1 MADRART
8 TEHLRLRSSE
18 RESWLRWG
26 PYLSERAWGTVRE
39 DYSPDGSA
47 WSHFPHDHARSRAYR
62 WNEDGLAGLCDIEQN
77 ICFAFAFWNGHD
89 PILKER
95 IFGLDGNEGNHGEDA
110 KETWWYRDATPTASY
125 LEWGYVY
132 PQTEFPYRDVI
143 DENARRGR
151 LDREYELEDTGIFDR
166 REFWDIAVR
175 YAKHDTETV
184 CVTLTAHNAGP
195 SVETLHVLPTLW
207 FRNTWNTSLDSKPV
221 ITVEGNALVATNDLG
236 HAATLIGEGEPT
248 ALFCDNE
255 TNRRRVVGADESPN
269 YPKDGIND
277 HVVSGAETVNPAQT
291 GSKATLWYERTILP
305 GETATIRLILET
317 GATSSG
323 GISHWADGDSDRID
337 STTEQRKIEADEFYD
352 DLVPNRTSS
361 QDKNIARQ
369 AFAGLIWSKQFYAF
383 DVERWLAGDTDAP
396 TPEEARADIR
406 NADWCH
412 HFASDVI
419 LMPDPWEYPWYAA
432 WDLAFHCIP
441 MAHIDPQFAK
451 EQLLLLCEDR
461 YLHPNG
467 QLPAYEWSFSDV
479 NPPVHAM
486 AALQV
491 YAIDG
496 SNDRSFL
503 SQIFNRLLL
512 NFSWWVNR
520 KDFDDNNV
528 FQGGFLGLD
537 NIGPFDRS
545 EGLPD
550 GYHLD
555 QADGTAWMANYA
567 LHMFEMAL
575 ELAID
580 DSVYED
586 MAKKFFNHFAYIA
599 TAMDEQGLWD
609 DDSGFYYDVLQGA
622 GGTQPVKV
630 RSMVGLLPLGAARAV
645 PMARFTEDTSFAAHV
660 RWFCEHRSRFATNI
674 LEKDSLASNDVDAKT
689 SSVLLSVTDLDQ
701 LKRVLGVMLDPD
713 EFLSP
718 YGIRSLSVA
727 HRNQP
732 FELTIGNEVA
742 SVGYEP
748 GESQTSLFGGNSNW
762 RGPVW
767 FPVNHLVIGG
777 LRRYALHVSDE
788 FTIEYPAGS
797 GEYATLATIAD
808 DLSDRLISLF
818 RPTEDGTMPFADRS
832 GHDWGSRLQF
842 HEYFD
847 GDTGRGL
854 GASHQTGWTALVADL
869 IMRREADELGFVAHE
884 LRRRLLTQSRKDALA
899 QS

>member
-1 MADRART
+1 MAERQRT
-8 TEHLRLRSSE
+8 AEHLRLCSPQ

-39 DYSPDGSA
+39 DYSADGSA

-62 WNEDGLAGLCDIEQN
+62 WNEDGLAGLCDVEQN
-77 ICFAFAFWNGHD
+77 ICFAFTFWNGRD

-110 KETWWYRDATPTASY
+110 KETWWYRDATPSASY

-132 PQTEFPYRDVI
+132 PQAEFPYRDLV

-151 LDREYELEDTGIFDR
+151 LDREYELEDTGIFDGN
-166 REFWDIAVR
+166 EYWDITVR
-175 YAKHDTETV
+175 YAKHDADTV

-195 SVETLHVLPTLW
+195 AVETLHVLPTLW
-207 FRNTWNTSLDSKPV
+207 FRNTWNTSPESKPE
-221 ITVEGNALVATNDLG
+221 ITLEGDALVATNDMG
-236 HAATLIGEGEPT
+236 HAATLIGEGHPT
-248 ALFCDNE
+248 SLFCDNE
-255 TNRRRVVGADESPN
+255 TNRLRLDGTDESPDH
-269 YPKDGIND
+269 PKDAIND
-277 HVVSGAETVNPAQT
+277 HVVSGAETVNPEQT
-291 GSKATLWYERTILP
+291 GTKAALWYERTVLR
-305 GETATIRLILET
+305 GETTTIRLILET

-323 GISHWADGDSDRID
+323 GMSRWAEGDSDRID
-337 STTEQRKIEADEFYD
+337 STTGQRHSEADEFYD
-352 DLVPNRTSS
+352 DVLPNRTSA
-361 QDKNIARQ
+361 QDKTIARQ

-383 DVERWLAGDTDAP
+383 DVERWLIGDSDSPAP
-396 TPEEARADIR
+396 PSTRADIR
-406 NADWCH
+406 NTDWCH
-412 HFASDVI
+412 HFASDVL

-451 EQLLLLCEDR
+451 DQLLLLCEDR

-496 SNDRSFL
+496 SNDRPFL
-503 SQIFNRLLL
+503 TRIFNRLLL

-580 DSVYED
+580 DPVYED

-609 DDSGFYYDVLQGA
+609 QESGFYYDVLHGA
-622 GGTQPVKV
+622 DGTQPVKV

-645 PMARFTEDTSFAAHV
+645 PLARFTEDTSFAAHV
-660 RWFCEHRSRFATNI
+660 RWFCEERSRFAKNI
-674 LEKDSLASNDVDAKT
+674 LEDGDLVTDDTDA

-701 LKRVLGVMLDPD
+701 LRRVLSVMLDPD

-718 YGIRSLSVA
+718 YGIRSLSVS
-727 HRNQP
+727 HRDQP
-732 FELTIGNEVA
+732 FELTIGNDVA

-777 LRRYALHVSDE
+777 LRRYALHVGDD
-788 FTIEYPAGS
+788 FTVEYPAGS
-797 GEYATLATIAD
+797 GELATLATIAD

-818 RPTEDGTMPFADRS
+818 RPAEDGTMPFADRES
-832 GHDWGSRLQF
+832 YIWGDRLQF

-869 IMRREADELGFVAHE
+869 IMRREADELSFVAHE
-884 LRRRLLTQSRKDALA
+884 LRRRLLTESRKDALA

>member
-1 MADRART
+1 MADRQAT
-8 TEHLRLRSSE
+8 AEHLRLRSPE
-18 RESWLRWG
+18 RESWLNWG

-39 DYSPDGSA
+39 DYSADGSA

-62 WNEDGLAGLCDIEQN
+62 WNEDGLAGLCDREQN
-77 ICFAFAFWNGHD
+77 TCFAFAFWNGRD
-89 PILKER
+89 AILKER

-110 KETWWYRDATPTASY
+110 KETWWYRDATPTASL
-125 LEWGYVY
+125 LEWGYAY
-132 PQTEFPYRDVI
+132 PQNRFPYTDLI
-143 DENARRGR
+143 AENGRRGR
-151 LDREYELEDTGIFDR
+151 HDREYELEDTGIFDAS
-166 REFWDIAVR
+166 EYWDISVT
-175 YAKHDTETV
+175 YAKHDAETI
-184 CVTLTAHNAGP
+184 CITLTALNAGP
-195 SVETLHVLPTLW
+195 TTETLHVLPTLW
-207 FRNTWNTSLDSKPV
+207 FRNNWEGSSNPKPHIELV
-221 ITVEGNALVATNDLG
+221 DRALVAKTSAG
-236 HAATLIGEGEPT
+236 HAATLIGEGQPT
-248 ALFCDNE
+248 AIFCENE
-255 TNRRRVVGADESPN
+255 TNWARISGASESPGF
-269 YPKDGIND
+269 PKDGIND
-277 HVVSGAETVNPAQT
+277 HVTSGAATVNPEHNGT
-291 GSKATLWYERTILP
+291 KAALWYECVVP
-305 GETATIRLILET
+305 SGETATIRLILET
-317 GATSSG
+317 GSTNSG
-323 GISHWADGDSDRID
+323 GLVSWSDGDSDRID
-337 STTEQRKIEADEFYD
+337 ATTDLRRAEADEFYD
-352 DLVPNRTSS
+352 DVMPNKTSP
-361 QDKNIARQ
+361 QDKAIARQ
-369 AFAGLIWSKQFYAF
+369 AFAGLVWSKQFYAF
-383 DVERWLAGDTDAP
+383 DVERWLRGDP
-396 TPEEARADIR
+396 TSGDPPASRAEIR
-406 NADWCH
+406 NTDWCH
-412 HFASDVI
+412 HFAADVI

-496 SNDRSFL
+496 SRDRAFL
-503 SQIFNRLLL
+503 SQIFSRLLL

-567 LHMFEMAL
+567 LHMFEIAI
-575 ELAID
+575 ELAIEEP
-580 DSVYED
+580 VYED

-609 DDSGFYYDVLQGA
+609 DESGFYYDVLHGA
-622 GGTQPVKV
+622 TGVQPVKV
-630 RSMVGLLPLGAARAV
+630 RSMVGLLPLCAARSIPV
-645 PMARFTEDTSFAAHV
+645 ARFTEDTSFAAHV
-660 RWFCEHRSRFATNI
+660 RWFTEQRARFAGNI
-674 LEKDSLASNDVDAKT
+674 LDGDLVLDCDTTPDCSAI
-689 SSVLLSVTDLDQ
+689 LLSVADLDQ
-701 LKRVLGVMLDPD
+701 LRRVLAVMLDPD

-718 YGIRSLSVA
+718 YGLRSLSAA
-727 HRNQP
+727 HRDDP
-732 FELTIGNEVA
+732 FELTIGDDVA

-748 GESQTSLFGGNSNW
+748 AESQTSLFGGNSNW

-767 FPVNHLVIGG
+767 FPVNHLVIGA
-777 LRRYALHVSDE
+777 LRRYALHVGDG
-788 FTIEYPAGS
+788 FRVEYPTGS
-797 GEYATLATIAD
+797 GELATLSTIAD

-818 RPTEDGTMPFADRS
+818 RVSSDGSMPFADSR
-832 GHDWGSRLQF
+832 GPGWGDRLHF

-884 LRRRLLTQSRKDALA
+884 LRRRVLEQSRKSAL
-899 QS
+899 SVS

>member
-1 MADRART
+1 MAKARET
-8 TEHLRLRSSE
+8 AEHLRLRARD
-18 RESWLRWG
+18 REPWLRWG

-39 DYSPDGSA
+39 DYSADGSA
-47 WSHFPHDHARSRAYR
+47 WSHFPHDHARSRSYR

-77 ICFAFAFWNGHD
+77 ICFAFAFWNGRD

-110 KETWWYRDATPTASY
+110 KETWWYRDATPSASY

-132 PQTEFPYRDVI
+132 PQDEFPYHNLVE
-143 DENARRGR
+143 ENARRGR
-151 LDREYELEDTGIFDR
+151 HEREYELEDTAIFDEQR
-166 REFWDIAVR
+166 YWDITVT
-175 YAKHDTETV
+175 YAKHDPETV
-184 CVTLTAHNAGP
+184 CVTLAAHNAGP
-195 SVETLHVLPTLW
+195 TVETLHVLPSLW
-207 FRNTWNTSLDSKPV
+207 FRNTWTSSLAARPRISL
-221 ITVEGNALVATNDLG
+221 EGDAIVAATPTG
-236 HAATLIGEGEPT
+236 HAATLIGEGQPT
-248 ALFCDNE
+248 PLFCDNE
-255 TNRRRVVGADESPN
+255 TNTARLYNADDSPD
-269 YPKDGIND
+269 YPKDAIND
-277 HVVSGAETVNPAQT
+277 HIVTGAATVNPELT
-291 GSKATLWYERTILP
+291 GTKAALWYKLTVEP
-305 GETATIRLILET
+305 GETATVRLILDT
-317 GATSSG
+317 GITTTSALSV
-323 GISHWADGDSDRID
+323 WANGDSDRVD
-337 STTEQRKIEADEFYD
+337 ATTDLRRCEADDFYEQ
-352 DLVPNRTSS
+352 LLPNKTSPS
-361 QDKNIARQ
+361 DKTIARQ
-369 AFAGLIWSKQFYAF
+369 AFAGLLWSKQFYAF
-383 DVERWLAGDTDAP
+383 DVERWLSGDPGSPAP
-396 TPEEARADIR
+396 SESRAKIR
-406 NADWCH
+406 NSDWHH

-451 EQLLLLCEDR
+451 EQLLLLCQDR
-461 YLHPNG
+461 FLHPNG

-479 NPPVHAM
+479 NPPVHAL

-491 YAIDG
+491 YTIDG
-496 SNDRSFL
+496 STDRSFL
-503 SQIFNRLLL
+503 SQIFNRLLI

-545 EGLPD
+545 AGLPD
-550 GYHLD
+550 GYRLD

-567 LHMFEMAL
+567 LHMFEIAL

-580 DSVYED
+580 DPGYED

-609 DDSGFYYDVLQGA
+609 EESGFYYDVLHGID
-622 GGTQPVKV
+622 TTEVVKV
-630 RSMVGLLPLGAARAV
+630 RSMVGLLPLCATRSV
-645 PMARFTEDTSFAAHV
+645 PVARFTEDTSFAKHV
-660 RWFCEHRSRFATNI
+660 QWFSEHRPRFVDNI
-674 LEKDSLASNDVDAKT
+674 VASDDSLDDAD
-689 SSVLLSVTDLDQ
+689 SVLLSVADLDQ
-701 LKRVLGVMLDPD
+701 LRRVLNLMLDPD

-718 YGIRSLSVA
+718 YGIRSLSA
-727 HRNQP
+727 SHRDQP
-732 FELTIGNEVA
+732 FELTIGDEVA
-742 SVGYEP
+742 AVGYEP

-767 FPVNHLVIGG
+767 FPVNHLVIGA
-777 LRRYALHVSDE
+777 LRRYALHVGDD
-788 FTIEYPAGS
+788 FKVEYPTGS
-797 GEYATLATIAD
+797 GDLATLSTIAD

-818 RPTEDGTMPFADRS
+818 RPSKNATMPFAGNND
-832 GHDWGSRLQF
+832 GWGNRLQF

-884 LRRRLLTQSRKDALA
+884 LRRRMLEQSKKSVLA
-899 QS
+899 PG